1 MARRY
6 SVNGRTVLSTSL
18 KTLLGLTGG
27 TTMRPAIYQIQVGVI
42 TTPADLAL
50 EWLVQ
55 RSTAAGTSTAV
66 TPNKLDP
73 ADPAAICTSGQTHTV
88 EPTYTSTEI
97 PFDLGFHQKA
107 SAIWQAW
114 DQLSMIRIPA
124 TSANGIGIQSL
135 HASATPTAI
144 ATIHYDE

>member
-6 SVNGRTVLSTSL
+6 AVNGYTTLSTSA

-27 TTMRPAIYQIQVGVI
+27 TTMRPAIYQIQVGV
-42 TTPADLAL
+42 TSAPDDKAL

-55 RSTAAGTSTAV
+55 RYTAAGTSTAV
-66 TPNKLDP
+66 TPSPLDP
-73 ADPAAICTSGQTHTV
+73 ADPAAICTAGRTHSG
-88 EPTYTSTEI
+88 EPTYTSGAL

-114 DQLSMIRIPA
+114 DQLAQIRIPA
-124 TSANGIGIQSL
+124 TANNGLGIASS
-135 HASATPTAI
+135 HASVTPVAL